1 MVDDDDTGRLIH
13 LDLPLDVVN
22 ALARAI
28 TQPPEPWLADAIVAE
43 VNRQAHWP
51 GGLEVSPHRVAETL
65 QLGGAGV
72 SVEQVAWVM
81 LTRMRVT
88 GRS

>member
-13 LDLPLDVVN
+13 LDLPLDVVE
-22 ALARAI
+22 ALAEEI

-43 VNRQAHWP
+43 VHWQANWP
-51 GGLEVSPHRVAETL
+51 GQLAVSPHRVAETL
-65 QLGGAGV
+65 QLGGIGV
-72 SVEQVAWVM
+72 SVEQVASVM

-88 GRS
+88 GPS